1 MAKKEYSEAELKEML
16 KEAKK
21 SKKEKPPLD
30 KAILIL
36 VFIFVINL
44 VVVAASFYIT
54 AQFGIEPSTT
64 VTAWFA
70 FACGEVWALAV
81 LKINKRKEE
90 TKRLTGETKSLIE
103 KEGEI

>member
-1 MAKKEYSEAELKEML
+1 MTKKEYSEAELIEML
-16 KEAKK
+16 LSAKK
-21 SKKEKPPLD
+21 SKKEKPALD

-36 VFIFVINL
+36 VFIFIINL
-44 VVVAASFYIT
+44 VVVTASFYIT
-54 AQFGIEPSTT
+54 AKFGIEPSTT

-81 LKINKRKEE
+81 LKINKRREE
-90 TKRLTGETKSLIE
+90 TKRLKDEKIIRKE